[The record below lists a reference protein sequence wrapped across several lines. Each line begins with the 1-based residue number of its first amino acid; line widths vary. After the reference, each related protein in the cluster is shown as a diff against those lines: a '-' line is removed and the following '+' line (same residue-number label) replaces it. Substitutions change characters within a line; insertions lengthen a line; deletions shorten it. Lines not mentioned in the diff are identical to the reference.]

1 MRCLRGAS
9 ADAREA
15 TALATWRGTLHE
27 RGVSVRVEGAYE
39 RWRWSYAID
48 GPGITS
54 GAGVETTESD
64 AVRVAFDGV
73 RREIVGR

>member
-1 MRCLRGAS
+1 MLTYERRLRGGI
-9 ADAREA
+9 
-15 TALATWRGTLHE
+15 TLATWRGTLHE

-54 GAGVETTESD
+54 GADVETTESD
-64 AVRVAFDGV
+64 AVRVALDGV

>member
-1 MRCLRGAS
+1 MLTYERRLTGAI
-9 ADAREA
+9 
-15 TALATWRGTLHE
+15 TLATWRGTLHE
-27 RGVSVRVEGAYE
+27 RRVSVRVEGAYE

>member
-1 MRCLRGAS
+1 MLTYERRLRG
-9 ADAREA
+9 RV
-15 TALATWRGTLHE
+15 TLATWRGTLHE

-54 GAGVETTESD
+54 SAGVETTESD
-64 AVRVAFDGV
+64 AVRVTFDGV